1 MSSRSRHV
9 NWFCRRLIVCNE
21 GVTFVCV
28 WLQAA
33 RRYRDGRVGERG
45 VSPVCRAGAVHAHRQ
60 SHHPCPAAGS
70 AHLHQCHAA
79 GGGNLHLHTAS
90 RAPHRH
96 GNA

>member
-1 MSSRSRHV
+1 M
-9 NWFCRRLIVCNE
+9 CNE